1 MKTIMEELDEAMLLG
16 WLYIKGISNSVR
28 LLYVLGL

>member
-16 WLYIKGISNSVR
+16 WLYIKGISVQ